1 MTFAKRFLETCGFF
15 QKVLFHHC
23 HGNMCHSCMCQV
35 KDSDRAD
42 MDQSESQLGPKN
54 MRDLNVRLCRKIYL
68 RLECKLTMLLI

>member
-23 HGNMCHSCMCQV
+23 HGNMCHSCMCQI

-54 MRDLNVRLCRKIYL
+54 MRDLMSGFVGNFI
-68 RLECKLTMLLI
+68 